1 MIKSSKYIL
10 DEILIRFLH
19 FAGIIFLSSTLVF
32 EHILLKDKIT
42 NDNFKTVL
50 RIDLYYLIS
59 ALVTLIAGLLLWF
72 VVGKDS
78 GFYTQNPFFHIK
90 VTLFFVMVFLAIY
103 NTLFL
108 RKYKNITD
116 DYILLPKKVIMIIRL
131 ETLLLLVIPLLGSF
145 VAAGYGYKG

>member
-1 MIKSSKYIL
+1 ME
-10 DEILIRFLH
+10 EILVRFLH
-19 FAGIIFLSSTLVF
+19 FVGIIFLSSTLVF
-32 EHILLKDKIT
+32 EHILLKDRVT
-42 NDNFKTVL
+42 NDNLKTIL

-59 ALVTLIAGLLLWF
+59 AFVTLVAGLVLWF

-90 VTLFFVMVFLAIY
+90 VTLFFIMMILAVY

-108 RKYKNITD
+108 RKYKNTHEKIID
-116 DYILLPKKVIMIIRL
+116 LPKKVIMIIRL
-131 ETLLLLVIPLLGSF
+131 ETLLLLIIPLLGSL